1 MPTTYTVV
9 QYVPDP
15 IADERLNVGVIAVS
29 GEHARSRFLTN
40 WLRAERFGNA
50 SVRVLKD
57 FARQVERAEIP
68 ALPIHEAGE
77 HLELSEAKLR
87 ELAGHWV
94 NSIQFTTPRTS
105 LLEPDDVIDQL
116 ATRFLHEA
124 TPAARG
130 FRDRRAAARVA
141 VLSVKQALADRVG
154 VRGARELVQRRHALA
169 GQLDTHVLD
178 AVVGNG
184 RALLG
189 AQGIS
194 FEVPEVKRI
203 EPTLEATAWAVDD
216 IRKRDADIP
225 LGVVALAPRPDMLA
239 YDVRRNAFERAQ
251 RIFDGLHADLVT
263 EDDAARW
270 AGQAVA
276 GIGHLL

>member
-29 GEHARSRFLTN
+29 GGRARSRFLTN

-50 SVRVLKD
+50 RVR
-57 FARQVERAEIP
+57 
-68 ALPIHEAGE
+68 
-77 HLELSEAKLR
+77 
-87 ELAGHWV
+87 
-94 NSIQFTTPRTS
+94 
-105 LLEPDDVIDQL
+105 
-116 ATRFLHEA
+116 
-124 TPAARG
+124 
-130 FRDRRAAARVA
+130 

-154 VRGARELVQRRHALA
+154 VREARELVQRRHALA

-216 IRKRDADIP
+216 IRKRYADIP

-239 YDVRRNAFERAQ
+239 FDVRRNAFERAQ
-251 RIFDGLHADLVT
+251 RIFGGLHADLVT

>member
-87 ELAGHWV
+87 E
-94 NSIQFTTPRTS
+94 
-105 LLEPDDVIDQL
+105 
-116 ATRFLHEA
+116 
-124 TPAARG
+124 
-130 FRDRRAAARVA
+130 
-141 VLSVKQALADRVG
+141 
-154 VRGARELVQRRHALA
+154 LA